1 MDQQKSF
8 KQQLIRDFM
17 MPFTLVLV
25 ISIVIIGGL
34 VALSK
39 RSQEQVAE
47 DSSLHLAR
55 SVLEDIERRLA
66 DQLLDYSYWDQAVE
80 NLVTH
85 FNANWADNNVGIYMN
100 QRFDISS
107 SYVLDGDNIAI
118 YGMKDGNRTSE
129 NPFERFQGGLEDIVK
144 RARLTNPTEPP
155 VTASGY
161 VTDGNDIHIAAAS
174 VLTRFPE
181 TEDESEIIATDS
193 VLIYVRSF
201 NKRLLAELSHNY
213 LLNDLR
219 TITDA
224 ENIATVGLPLFADNG
239 MPIGFLTWR
248 LDSPAR
254 KMMTWLLPL
263 IVVVMMV
270 FAATSYIFFKRM
282 QRTAETLY
290 QAKEEAESASKQ
302 KSKFL
307 SSMSHEF
314 RTPLNAI
321 LGFSDLMRKQKF
333 GPLGSERY
341 EEYAEFVHSS
351 GQHMLTL
358 VNDVLD
364 MAAIEAGRHPI
375 IKEPVHIHPMIEKCI
390 QTVRPMADEKSLM
403 LNTAFP
409 ENLPRI
415 VVDRRSF
422 IQIVLNALSN
432 AIKFTK
438 HDGHI
443 SISANFSDD
452 SVTIV
457 IVDTGIGIPAHI
469 IPHITK
475 PFAQGHSNSNVTQD
489 GTGLG
494 LSIAKSLIDANEG
507 ILAIES
513 EVGTG
518 TSLYITFPAERQNA
532 PA

>member
-1 MDQQKSF
+1 MDHQTQF

-17 MPFTLVLV
+17 VPFTLVLV
-25 ISIVIIGGL
+25 VSVILIGGL

-39 RSQEQVAE
+39 RSQERVAE
-47 DSSLHLAR
+47 ESSLHLAR
-55 SVLEDIERRLA
+55 SVLEDMERRLA
-66 DQLLDYSYWDQAVE
+66 DQLLDYSYWDDAVE

-85 FNANWADNNVGIYMN
+85 FDPNWADNNVGIYMN
-100 QRFDISS
+100 QRFEISA
-107 SYVLDGDNIAI
+107 SYVLDQNNTPI
-118 YGMKDGNRTSE
+118 YGMDAGNRTNE
-129 NPFERFQGGLEDIVK
+129 NPFQRFQGGLEDIVD
-144 RARLTNPTEPP
+144 RARQTDPTKPP

-161 VTDGNDIHIAAAS
+161 VTDGNDIHIAGAS
-174 VLTRFPE
+174 VLTRFP
-181 TEDESEIIATDS
+181 DGDDQSQVIATRS

-201 NKRLLAELSHNY
+201 DKRLLAELSHNY
-213 LLNDLR
+213 LLKDLR
-219 TITDA
+219 TITDP
-224 ENIATVGLPLFADNG
+224 ENIATVGLPLYADNG

-263 IVVVMMV
+263 IVGVMLV

-290 QAKEEAESASKQ
+290 NAKEEAESASKQ

-321 LGFSDLMRKQKF
+321 LGFSDLMRRQKF

-341 EEYAEFVHSS
+341 EQYAEFVHSS

-375 IKEPVHIHPMIEKCI
+375 IKEPVHIQPLIQKSI
-390 QTVRPMADEKSLM
+390 QTVQPMADAKKLSL
-403 LNTAFP
+403 TASFP
-409 ENLPRI
+409 ENLPKI

-422 IQIVLNALSN
+422 VQVILNALSN
-432 AIKFTK
+432 SIKFTK
-438 HDGHI
+438 HGGFI
-443 SISANFSDD
+443 SVSADQTGQW
-452 SVTIV
+452 VTIA

-494 LSIAKSLIDANEG
+494 LSIAKSLIEANDG
-507 ILAIES
+507 MLSIES
-513 EVGTG
+513 EVGKG
-518 TSLYITFPAERQNA
+518 TSLFITFPTEA
-532 PA
+532 